1 VCEQWRKPPGRKL
14 RVDVDLSSTSPR
26 GPRRRDLL
34 KRCEYWLR
42 AGEVPQA
49 RASWVEIGTGYARS
63 LPPK

>member
-1 VCEQWRKPPGRKL
+1 VWMWIFPRR
-14 RVDVDLSSTSPR
+14 RPR

-63 LPPK
+63 LLPK

>member
-1 VCEQWRKPPGRKL
+1 
-14 RVDVDLSSTSPR
+14 VDLSSTSPR

-42 AGEVPQA
+42 AGEVPLA

-63 LPPK
+63 LPPE